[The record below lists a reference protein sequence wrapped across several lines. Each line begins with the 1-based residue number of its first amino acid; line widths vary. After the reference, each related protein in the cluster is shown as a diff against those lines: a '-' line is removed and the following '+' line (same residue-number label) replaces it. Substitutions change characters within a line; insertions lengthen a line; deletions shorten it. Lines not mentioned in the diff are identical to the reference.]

1 MASRR
6 LTDDKE
12 VGDKRGDGDDDELA
26 EKAVVWPWRA
36 QPTRAT
42 RRALDVRV
50 MMAMKLM

>member
-12 VGDKRGDGDDDELA
+12 VDDKRADGDDELA